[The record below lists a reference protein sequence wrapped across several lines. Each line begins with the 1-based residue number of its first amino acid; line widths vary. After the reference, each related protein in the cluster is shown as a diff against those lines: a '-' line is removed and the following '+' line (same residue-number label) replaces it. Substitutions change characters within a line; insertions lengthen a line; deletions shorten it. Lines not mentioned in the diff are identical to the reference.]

1 MSKKITQLPLP
12 GHYDKANAYK
22 FDYYVASILK
32 FQQQAIEWRKE
43 HKLHYISNDTVKIH
57 LLVVDL
63 QFDFSFPDGKLY
75 VGGRSGTGA
84 MDDHDRLTKFIYR
97 YLHLITEITFTMD
110 THFPYQIFHPVAH
123 LCEDGSHPAPMTII
137 STEDYLHGKYRANPA
152 MAFQLGMDPVW
163 LHKQFI
169 YYCEQLEVSGKYKL
183 TIWPYHCLLGSAGH
197 RLVGVMEE
205 ARLFHSFARG
215 SANKLEIKG
224 DNPLTEH
231 YSIFE
236 PEVMTLYN
244 GQPIPHAKKNQNLLD
259 TLYNSDII
267 IITGQAKSHC
277 LAWTIESFLNDI
289 FARDKALARKVYILE
304 DCSSPIVVPG
314 VVDYTE
320 LADRS
325 FQRFADAGMNLVKST
340 DPIETW
346 PGADAKLKAL

>member
-1 MSKKITQLPLP
+1 MGRITQLPLP
-12 GHYDKANAYK
+12 KHYDRANAYK
-22 FDYYVASILK
+22 FDYNVGKILEL
-32 FQQQAIEWRKE
+32 QQQAIEWRKA
-43 HKLHYISNDTVKIH
+43 HQLHYVSRDAVKIH
-57 LLVVDL
+57 LLVVDA

-75 VGGRSGTGA
+75 VRGRSSTGA
-84 MDDHDRLTKFIYR
+84 MDDHERLAKFIYR

-110 THFPYQIFHPVAH
+110 THLPYQIFHPAAH

-137 STEDYLHGKYRANPA
+137 SADDYRRGKYRANPV
-152 MAFQLGMDPVW
+152 MAYQLGMDPVW
-163 LHKQFI
+163 LHKQFL
-169 YYCEQLEVSGKYKL
+169 YYCEQLESSGKYKL

-244 GQPIPHAKKNQNLLD
+244 GQPIPHAAKNQNLLD
-259 TLYNSDII
+259 TLYDSDIT

-277 LAWTIESFLNDI
+277 LAWTIESFLSHI
-289 FARDKALARKVYILE
+289 FTKDKTLARKVYILE

-314 VVDYTE
+314 VADYSDI
-320 LADRS
+320 ADQA
-325 FQRFADAGMNLVKST
+325 FQRFAEHGMNLVKST
-340 DPIETW
+340 DPIESW
-346 PGADAKLKAL
+346 PGAEAKLKAI